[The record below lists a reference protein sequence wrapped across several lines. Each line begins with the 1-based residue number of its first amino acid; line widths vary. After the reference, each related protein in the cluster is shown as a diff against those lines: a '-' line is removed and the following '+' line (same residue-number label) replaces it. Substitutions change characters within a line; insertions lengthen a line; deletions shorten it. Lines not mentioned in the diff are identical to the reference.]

1 MTTAV
6 LTGRPLGVTDE
17 QAALWETISNWN
29 LSRELLYMK
38 NRVEGYADAGDAYL
52 QAMAVEYKRFMFLIA
67 AYPDRKVPMGKR
79 LDDMWHTAVL
89 HTQNYI
95 AFCKTVYAGAGG
107 YIHHNPTVSV
117 EEDTA
122 LWPDYVGV
130 TLELYRKHFGEP
142 TAQFWDTQDVTTPCC
157 TN

>member
-1 MTTAV
+1 MSAAV
-6 LTGRPLGVTDE
+6 LTMRPRGVTDE
-17 QAALWETISNWN
+17 QAALWEKISNWD

-38 NRVEGYADAGDAYL
+38 NRVDGYANASEAFL
-52 QAMAVEYKRFMFLIA
+52 QAMIAEYRRFMFLIA
-67 AYPDRKVPMGKR
+67 AYPDLKVPMGKR

-89 HTQNYI
+89 HSQNYI
-95 AFCKTVYAGAGG
+95 AFCKTVYSGG
-107 YIHHNPTVSV
+107 YIHHNPTISV

-130 TLELYRKHFGEP
+130 TLELYRRHFGEP
-142 TAQFWDTQDVTTPCC
+142 TAQFWDTQDVTTSCC